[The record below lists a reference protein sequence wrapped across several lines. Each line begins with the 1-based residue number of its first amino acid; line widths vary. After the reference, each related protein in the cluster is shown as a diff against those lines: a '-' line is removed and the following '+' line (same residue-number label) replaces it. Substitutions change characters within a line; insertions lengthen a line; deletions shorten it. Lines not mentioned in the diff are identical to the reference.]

1 MINYTIDI
9 IILIIILLF
18 IFVFAHKGLVES
30 ILKSCSWLISLLAAY
45 FLYPIISG
53 LIRQTFIFASLR
65 ESVYNIM
72 NLENMT
78 AQNSAGQISAIDSLT
93 LPEGLK
99 NMLVD
104 NNNSVIYEL
113 LGADSLQEYIAGYI
127 ANIILNIIVS
137 ILVFVVI
144 IIIIKASSAALKLA
158 VSLPLVKQIDGLG
171 GGILGLFWGVVFVWM
186 IMSLSTL
193 FIAAPFF
200 ADIITAIDSSIIG
213 KLLYDNNFIMNVLMA
228 KLFGWG

>member
-9 IILIIILLF
+9 IILIILLLF

>member
-9 IILIIILLF
+9 IILIILLLF
-18 IFVFAHKGLVES
+18 IFIFAHKGLVES
-30 ILKSCSWLISLLAAY
+30 ILKSCSWLISLLATY

-53 LIRQTFIFASLR
+53 LIRQTFIFTSLR

-113 LGADSLQEYIAGYI
+113 LGANSLQEYIAGYI

-137 ILVFVVI
+137 ILVFIII